1 MWISYNN
8 SPDLS
13 LKFTWFL
20 MLWWIPF
27 VLIIVICCWIKAS
40 HGDVAYIC
48 KYSWKLSA
56 WRERLSKTV
65 GARAQFGTRQW
76 VKWEFQL
83 KLVVFKIGDF
93 ENYFKIN
100 SLHEEFKDL
109 LECCWKNVY
118 FMCALL
124 HIARVC
130 LCGTTTSDFS
140 RSVPQLSMSAFN
152 NMKNVS

>member
-1 MWISYNN
+1 MSEVRV
-8 SPDLS
+8 S
-13 LKFTWFL
+13 
-20 MLWWIPF
+20 
-27 VLIIVICCWIKAS
+27 V
-40 HGDVAYIC
+40 
-48 KYSWKLSA
+48 
-56 WRERLSKTV
+56 
-65 GARAQFGTRQW
+65 
-76 VKWEFQL
+76 

-130 LCGTTTSDFS
+130 LCGTTTSHFS